1 MTAPRPRTQA
11 ARLRQVSDYVGPTD
25 NLCQFA
31 TDHETPQ
38 PAEGRRKGGHE
49 TLDLGLPTLDLRPQP
64 QTSDLGLTWR
74 PPCRSLEVW
83 GLRVKPVA

>member
-38 PAEGRRKGGHE
+38 PAEGRTSDPGPRTSDFGPP
-49 TLDLGLPTLDLRPQP
+49 TSDLNLRP
-64 QTSDLGLTWR
+64 QTSDSLGAHH
-74 PPCRSLEVW
+74 
-83 GLRVKPVA
+83 VAASRFGN